1 MVSKT
6 SGEIVNGLEAIKDL
20 GESCNYA
27 KGALKMPEIVPLPAS
42 DDDKKFLLSAC
53 VQACEVANLGGCPS
67 SAVSCDYA
75 IEALEMPE
83 VESTPWYQFL
93 VSKSQACEA
102 CPSIAEQLDVPFAA
116 EELNVPSKAEQDRA
130 LNQLTRTINNSSD
143 FESFEDDAINV
154 HPLGDF
160 HPSKI
165 ILIFLPGRICRS
177 SNKNFNTSKARLL
190 LFKRPN
196 KYPT

>member
-1 MVSKT
+1 
-6 SGEIVNGLEAIKDL
+6 
-20 GESCNYA
+20 
-27 KGALKMPEIVPLPAS
+27 MPEIVHLPAS
-42 DDDKKFLLSAC
+42 DDDKKILLSAY
-53 VQACEVANLGGCPS
+53 VLACELANLGGCPS
-67 SAVSCDYA
+67 SAVSCDFA
-75 IEALEMPE
+75 IEALEMPG
-83 VESTPWYQFL
+83 VESTAWYQFL

-143 FESFEDDAINV
+143 FESFEDDAINA

-165 ILIFLPGRICRS
+165 ILNFFARANLPIF
-177 SNKNFNTSKARLL
+177 K
-190 LFKRPN
+190 
-196 KYPT
+196 